1 MGAMAV
7 LFLVWFRPEHENS
20 MTRTAAALLLALVTT
35 IAAPL
40 RPASAQ
46 VVRGPDVPVARP
58 GQPSVMTGW
67 KDEHRAR
74 VLGTLVPGLGH
85 AYAEEFNNGRDVFV
99 VSMSGLLGATV
110 AALLAPE
117 AQNKA
122 SNAAFGIGFA
132 ALGIGGWVWSAYD
145 APRAARR
152 TNAKRILHRSV
163 GVAPWVGAAPSGA
176 LVLGVS

>member
-1 MGAMAV
+1 
-7 LFLVWFRPEHENS
+7 

-35 IAAPL
+35 TAAPL
-40 RPASAQ
+40 RPATAQ
-46 VVRGPDVPVARP
+46 VLRGPDVPVARP

-85 AYAEEFNNGRDVFV
+85 VYAEEFSHGRDVFALSV
-99 VSMSGLLGATV
+99 TGLLGATL

-117 AQNKA
+117 AENKA
-122 SNAAFGIGFA
+122 SNTAFGVGFA
-132 ALGIGGWVWSAYD
+132 AIGIGAWVWSAVD

-152 TNAKRILHRSV
+152 TNAKRILHRGV
-163 GVAPWVGAAPSGA
+163 GVSPWVGTAPGGA
-176 LVLGVS
+176 LVLGVSRSL